1 MRALFLLI
9 MFLGCAP
16 AAQAAAAATLAQ
28 ADPLAPGAHQ
38 TVVNDV
44 RLWYRVAGRP
54 EGVPVVYVHGGPG
67 QGSQSFAA
75 IAGPALERTQRMV
88 YLDQRGS
95 GRSEKPW
102 TNAYSVDL
110 MVDDLEQLRRQ
121 WGVPRI
127 ALIGHSF
134 GTLLA
139 MEYAKSYPQHT
150 AALVLA
156 AGVPDM
162 PAAFE
167 IQCDRLERTDPEQY
181 RRSIEG
187 KAAGARPRCNPLKGR
202 GQEGSDRYIASL
214 MFPNRAT
221 EELVRTWDN
230 KDGLGNT
237 GVVGKHLI
245 NDKFMSYRFDARKA
259 LSMPVLVIAGGKDF
273 QAVVEPQRQFAEDV
287 PNGSS
292 LVYPDAG
299 HFMWADEPERF
310 ARDVTAFL
318 ARALP

>member
-1 MRALFLLI
+1 MRILLLLI
-9 MFLGCAP
+9 VLMAGAP
-16 AAQAAAAATLAQ
+16 ALPAEAAVGAS
-28 ADPLAPGAHQ
+28 PLAPGVHQ

-44 RLWYRVAGRP
+44 RLWYRVAGRT
-54 EGVPVVYVHGGPG
+54 EGIPVVYVHGGPG
-67 QGSQSFAA
+67 QGSHSFAG

-121 WGVPRI
+121 WAVPRMV
-127 ALIGHSF
+127 LIGHSF

-139 MEYAKSYPQHT
+139 MEYAKAYPQHT

-187 KAAGARPRCNPLKGR
+187 MPEGARPRCNPLKGR
-202 GQEGSDRYIASL
+202 GQEGSDRYISSL
-214 MFPNRAT
+214 MFPDRAT
-221 EELVRTWDN
+221 EELVRDWDN
-230 KDGLGNT
+230 KDGLGNK
-237 GVVGKHLI
+237 GVVSKHLI
-245 NDKFMSYRFDARKA
+245 NGKFMSYRFDAREA
-259 LSMPVLVIAGGKDF
+259 LSMPVLVVAGGKDF
-273 QAVVEPQRQFAEDV
+273 QAVVEPQRQLAEDV
-287 PNGSS
+287 PNGRI
-292 LVYPDAG
+292 LVYPEAG
-299 HFMWADEPERF
+299 HFMWADAPERF

-318 ARALP
+318 AEVVR